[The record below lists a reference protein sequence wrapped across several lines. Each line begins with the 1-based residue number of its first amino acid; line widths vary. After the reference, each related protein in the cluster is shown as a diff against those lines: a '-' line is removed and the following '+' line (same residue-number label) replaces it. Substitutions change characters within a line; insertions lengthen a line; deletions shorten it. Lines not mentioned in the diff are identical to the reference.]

1 MDKLLEE
8 IRQLEIAAKNQ
19 IEAAEKRRDQ
29 AIKDAIE
36 KTQKLEQAEEARIER
51 EMKKAI
57 SSKEEE
63 LNREKSN
70 LNKIT
75 NKKAEE
81 LIRKSDKNTKK
92 AISFIVKR
100 FEEGLA

>member
-29 AIKDAIE
+29 AIRDAIE

-51 EMKKAI
+51 EIKKAV

-63 LNREKSN
+63 LNRERFD

-75 NKKAEE
+75 NKKIEE
-81 LIRKSDKNTKK
+81 LIKKSDKNAKK
-92 AISFIVKR
+92 AISFIVKK
-100 FEEGLA
+100 FEEGLE